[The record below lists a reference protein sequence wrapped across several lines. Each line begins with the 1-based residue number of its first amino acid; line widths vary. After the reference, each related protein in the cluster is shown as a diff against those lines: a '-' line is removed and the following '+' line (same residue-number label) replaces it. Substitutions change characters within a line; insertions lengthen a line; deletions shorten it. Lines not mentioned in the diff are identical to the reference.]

1 MSDKKVLIVGGG
13 PVGMT
18 SALELARYGVP
29 SILVE
34 RNPETTRHPKMDLT
48 NGRSMELFHRLGIVE
63 DIRAAGVHGDNPF
76 DISWVTHLDGY
87 ELHRFA
93 YPSANEVKQ
102 RIREHNDGSEAS
114 QQPLRVSQ
122 IAIEPVLKGKVDANP
137 LVDVRFGVKFE
148 QITQEFEDGL
158 VAELSDSATGEK
170 TTVECSYLLGCD
182 GGGSRVRRTL
192 GVELEGEE
200 NVASAYMVHFHSTD
214 TQLLQRFGVTWHY
227 QNGAGTLIAQ
237 NDVDA
242 WTLQAWL
249 PPGDDGSTWDADE
262 TLQSWIGCDFEYEIL
277 QANPWSAHFVVAE
290 KYNHGRVLLAG
301 DAAHQYI
308 PTGGYGMNS
317 GIADACAVA
326 WVVAAR
332 VQGWGGDNLFEAYDA
347 ERRNTAWWHLNASK
361 RHMGVRI
368 EMSELYANAG
378 DVDSDTPEAEANR
391 TKLGEQIKALGNAEN
406 ESWGVELGYR
416 YDSGIIFNEA
426 NAPEIDPLTYTPSTW
441 PGSRLPHVFLNDGES
456 IHDKL
461 GKYFTLVCFSG
472 QEGVISYKGT
482 VPLEQLNIEQGDIA
496 EIYQY
501 KYILVRPDQHI
512 AWRGNTL
519 PDDLEALVAKAA
531 GH

>member
-1 MSDKKVLIVGGG
+1 
-13 PVGMT
+13 
-18 SALELARYGVP
+18 
-29 SILVE
+29 
-34 RNPETTRHPKMDLT
+34 
-48 NGRSMELFHRLGIVE
+48 
-63 DIRAAGVHGDNPF
+63 
-76 DISWVTHLDGY
+76 
-87 ELHRFA
+87 
-93 YPSANEVKQ
+93 
-102 RIREHNDGSEAS
+102 
-114 QQPLRVSQ
+114 
-122 IAIEPVLKGKVDANP
+122 
-137 LVDVRFGVKFE
+137 
-148 QITQEFEDGL
+148 
-158 VAELSDSATGEK
+158 
-170 TTVECSYLLGCD
+170 
-182 GGGSRVRRTL
+182 
-192 GVELEGEE
+192 
-200 NVASAYMVHFHSTD
+200 
-214 TQLLQRFGVTWHY
+214 
-227 QNGAGTLIAQ
+227 
-237 NDVDA
+237 
-242 WTLQAWL
+242 
-249 PPGDDGSTWDADE
+249 
-262 TLQSWIGCDFEYEIL
+262 
-277 QANPWSAHFVVAE
+277 
-290 KYNHGRVLLAG
+290 
-301 DAAHQYI
+301 
-308 PTGGYGMNS
+308 
-317 GIADACAVA
+317 
-326 WVVAAR
+326 
-332 VQGWGGDNLFEAYDA
+332 
-347 ERRNTAWWHLNASK
+347 
-361 RHMGVRI
+361 MGVRI